1 MAPLAKNK
9 VRIFPENFLVSSKLK
24 DIEDKT
30 ITITVNNDNTLRLKP
45 FKHVIL
51 EQLEGNRYIE
61 NEETFYLNY
70 RYKLASDEKWITVT
84 ETLKRIK

>member
-1 MAPLAKNK
+1 M
-9 VRIFPENFLVSSKLK
+9 
-24 DIEDKT
+24 
-30 ITITVNNDNTLRLKP
+30 
-45 FKHVIL
+45 L